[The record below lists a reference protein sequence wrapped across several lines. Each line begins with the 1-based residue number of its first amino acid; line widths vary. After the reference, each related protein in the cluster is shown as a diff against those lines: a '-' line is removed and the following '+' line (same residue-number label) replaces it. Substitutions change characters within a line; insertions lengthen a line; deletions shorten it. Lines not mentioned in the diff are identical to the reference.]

1 MTNGII
7 QQENQVRLKH
17 SGLGIASFIIALLQ
31 GFMNLVVV
39 LIAGVLAAAGPQRGN
54 EVGFMIVGLLV
65 LTGIFTHCV
74 GAGLGIAGLVQKNR
88 KKVFA
93 ILGLILNAVAL
104 LMVLSLM
111 LLCLAVAA

>member
-1 MTNGII
+1 MTNGIN

-31 GFMNLVVV
+31 GLLTYMVI
-39 LIAGVLAAAGPQRGN
+39 LIAGVLAAAGPQRDN
-54 EVGFMIVGLLV
+54 EVGFMIVGLLII
-65 LTGIFTHCV
+65 TGIFTHCV

-93 ILGLILNAVAL
+93 VLGLILNACAL
-104 LMVLSLM
+104 LMVLALM
-111 LLCLAVAA
+111 LVGLAAQA